1 MHRFHSS
8 AAVFRFRF
16 TALLGL
22 LLWVLVPLCVLDFA
36 RALVAD
42 EWAEV
47 PAGAWRMAAVVPLFV
62 LRGVLA
68 RSCRCPLCRVP
79 VLGSPGCSK
88 NRAARRLL
96 GSYRLRVSLATLFRG
111 CFRCPYCNEPV
122 ALEAR
127 RRRH

>member
-22 LLWVLVPLCVLDFA
+22 VLCGLAPLCLLVLA
-36 RALVAD
+36 RGLD
-42 EWAEV
+42 SGERSEV
-47 PAGAWRMAAVVPLFV
+47 LAGAWLMATFLLLFL

-68 RSCRCPLCRVP
+68 RSCRCPLCRVA

-96 GSYRLRVSLATLFRG
+96 GSYRLRVCLTTLFRG